1 MKAKLLL
8 WKVEAQTVCMVGNR
22 TWVFDMLREIG
33 LYLVAS
39 PRSRYWQLQQ
49 LRELDADRLADIGIT
64 AGEAQLGRS
73 KAASVRARE
82 SAIPTRPAEAA
93 RAGAM

>member
-1 MKAKLLL
+1 MS
-8 WKVEAQTVCMVGNR
+8 MVGKE
-22 TWVFDMLREIG
+22 TWMFDMIRELG

-49 LRELDADRLADIGIT
+49 LRELDAEHLADIGLT
-64 AGEAQLGRS
+64 EAEAQLGRR
-73 KAASVRARE
+73 KVAPVPARE
-82 SAIPTRPAEAA
+82 GAVVVPHADAA